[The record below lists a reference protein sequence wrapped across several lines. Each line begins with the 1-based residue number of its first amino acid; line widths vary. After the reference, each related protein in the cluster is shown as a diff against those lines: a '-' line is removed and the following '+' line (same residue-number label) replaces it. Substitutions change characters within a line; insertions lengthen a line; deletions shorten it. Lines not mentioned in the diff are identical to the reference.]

1 MAKTNGFGHILPIG
15 TKVVTR
21 VDVAATSAQPA
32 FARGAVGVVVAQP
45 VDGHHNYRIRLVD
58 DQVGTFRREQ
68 ITTLKTYQRG
78 ADSAENLLAEY
89 DLHQH
94 VAYRCIVGSR
104 AYGLNHEGSD
114 TDQRGFYLPPA
125 RLHWSLFGV
134 PEQLEDKESDTCFWE
149 IQKFLHLA
157 MKANPNILE
166 CLYTPLVVEINEIGE
181 RLLEIRQAFLSKLA
195 YQTYSGYVLS
205 QFKLMER
212 RRRTKPDHRN
222 NKHAMHLIR
231 LLLSGIE
238 LFRNGNLMVSVGD
251 HRDNLLAIRHD
262 EWSDERIETWR
273 SQLLAEFEHAH
284 QSTHLPERP
293 DYDRVNEFLIEA
305 RRWAARE

>member
-1 MAKTNGFGHILPIG
+1 MAKNSGFGHMLPIG

-21 VDVAATSAQPA
+21 VAVAASSAQPA

-45 VDGHHNYRIRLVD
+45 VDGHHNYRIRMVD
-58 DQVGTFRREQ
+58 DQVGTFRRDQ
-68 ITTLKTYQRG
+68 LSTLKSFQRG
-78 ADSAENLLAEY
+78 GDSAENLLAEY
-89 DLHQH
+89 DLNQH

-104 AYGLNHEGSD
+104 AYGLSHKESD

-125 RLHWSLFGV
+125 QLHWSLFGV

-166 CLYTPLVVEINEIGE
+166 CLYTPLVLEINEIGT
-181 RLLEIRQAFLSKLA
+181 RLLEIRDAFLSKLA

-212 RRRTKPDHRN
+212 RRRTKPDYRN

-231 LLLSGIE
+231 LLLSGIG
-238 LFRNGNLMVSVGD
+238 LFRNGFLSVAVD
-251 HRDNLLAIRHD
+251 EYRNSLLAIRAD
-262 EWSDERIETWR
+262 EWSDERIEAWR

-284 QSTHLPERP
+284 QTTKLPERP
-293 DYDRVNEFLIEA
+293 DYDRVNAFLIEA

>member
-1 MAKTNGFGHILPIG
+1 MPKNTGFGHMLPVG

-21 VDVAATSAQPA
+21 VDIAATSAQPA
-32 FARGAVGVVVAQP
+32 FPRGAVGVVIAQP
-45 VDGHHNYRIRLVD
+45 VDGHHNYRIRMVD
-58 DQVGTFRREQ
+58 DHVGTFRREQ
-68 ITTLKTYQRG
+68 IATLKSFQRG

-89 DLHQH
+89 DLDQH

-104 AYGLNHEGSD
+104 AYGLSHDGSD

-134 PEQLEDKESDTCFWE
+134 PEQLEDKASDTCFWE

-157 MKANPNILE
+157 LKANPNILE

-181 RLLEIRQAFLSKLA
+181 RLLAIRQAFLSKLA

-212 RRRTKPDHRN
+212 RRRNKPDYRN

-238 LFRNGNLMVSVGD
+238 LFRNGSLSVSVGE
-251 HRDNLLAIRHD
+251 HRDSLLAIRRD
-262 EWSDERIETWR
+262 EWSDERIEAWR
-273 SQLLAEFEHAH
+273 CQLLADFEQAH
-284 QSTHLPERP
+284 QTTKLPERP
-293 DYDRVNEFLIEA
+293 DYNTVNEFLIEA